1 MRFAGIG
8 LLIIGALIAASA
20 IAMEDATSALVAL
33 VAGGFMFV
41 SGSVFAASSA
51 IQDALKR
58 RG

>member
-8 LLIIGALIAASA
+8 LLIIGALVGASA
-20 IAMEDATSALVAL
+20 IAVEGAASALVAL